1 MNNLKYN
8 NVISMK
14 IAVVGSSA
22 VGKTSICTRICNNFF
37 TPIYEPT
44 LEIDNFTTLFKITE
58 AEVTNQT
65 YIFTTLEDYF
75 GLNNP
80 LLQSS
85 ENTILND
92 FLKKKR
98 QEMVENFKS
107 LMFTSVNK
115 RDEMSKE
122 ETKKKKFDP
131 KKDKDPKLIHYEN
144 IFTDDK
150 SIERQGFILVCD
162 ITEQASLEDLKT
174 VIEKMQQIEKTS
186 GLTFPKCLFINKIDR
201 NIDKKKVKS
210 FLAEA
215 EQLKQKYKIDIYRVS
230 ALNNSGIIDGF
241 RKFLSKIHQQ
251 IMDAKQNEGME
262 EKDKSDEEDDP
273 ITCTDKFNSCS
284 RRVFCGSRMFTCGGP
299 VENDEEET
307 EDGDNFK

>member
-1 MNNLKYN
+1 MNKIKYN
-8 NVISMK
+8 NVIAMK

-37 TPIYEPT
+37 TSIYEPT
-44 LEIDNFTTLFKITE
+44 LEIDNFSTLFKVTE
-58 AEVTNQT
+58 SEVTNHT

-85 ENTILND
+85 ENTISNEY
-92 FLKKKR
+92 LKKKR
-98 QEMVENFKS
+98 QEMVNQFTK

-122 ETKKKKFDP
+122 ESKKKKFDP
-131 KKDKDPKLIHYEN
+131 KKDKDPKFIHYEN
-144 IFTDDK
+144 IFTNDK
-150 SIERQGFILVCD
+150 SIERQGFIFVCD
-162 ITEQASLEDLKT
+162 ITEPTSLEDLKT

-186 GLTFPKCLFINKIDR
+186 GLSFNKCLFINKIDR

-210 FLAEA
+210 FLQEAEA
-215 EQLKQKYKIDIYRVS
+215 LKQKYKIDIYRVS

-251 IMDAKQNEGME
+251 ILDAKQNEGFD
-262 EKDKSDEEDDP
+262 EKDVVEDEDEE
-273 ITCTDKFNSCS
+273 INCTDKFNSCS
-284 RRVFCGSRMFTCGGP
+284 RRVFCGSRMFTCGGR
-299 VENDEEET
+299 NDEDEEIQEET
-307 EDGDNFK
+307 PYK